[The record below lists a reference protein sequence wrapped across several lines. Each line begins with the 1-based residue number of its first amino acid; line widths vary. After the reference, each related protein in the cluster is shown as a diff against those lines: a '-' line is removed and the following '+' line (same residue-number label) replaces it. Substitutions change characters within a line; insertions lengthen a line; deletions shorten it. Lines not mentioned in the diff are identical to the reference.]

1 MGIHRIP
8 ESSPMTTPREA
19 QDQSDPQAVITGLST
34 RAARAA
40 RAVRIYELRYR
51 ERYSLERERLAEW
64 IDLGGE
70 EGA

>member
-34 RAARAA
+34 RAAR
-40 RAVRIYELRYR
+40 IYELRYR